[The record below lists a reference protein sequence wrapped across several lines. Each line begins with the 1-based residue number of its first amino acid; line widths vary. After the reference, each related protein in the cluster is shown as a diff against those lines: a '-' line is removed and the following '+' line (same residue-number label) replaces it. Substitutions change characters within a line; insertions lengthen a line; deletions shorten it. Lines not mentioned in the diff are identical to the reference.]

1 MHRNPQHYL
10 HNFFSIV
17 FVFSL
22 FASCSAENPAVTST
36 IEPYTKSWQAVNKLM
51 DNGQTA
57 SAMDTVNNI
66 FKRAKTSGNADQM
79 IKALIYNFRLESYKE
94 EGSFVKTLSRL
105 NAELSDAKFP
115 VTPVLH
121 SMLAECYWHYYKNS
135 RWLFYDRSQTINF
148 DIKDIH
154 TWDLRTIMEKM
165 TQEYELSIKDAN
177 ELKKKPLTIYNEV
190 VNKNSAEEKLRPTL
204 YDFLAHRAIDFF
216 SLDDNELTKPSFEFT
231 LNSAE
236 YFLSYDRFAQFD
248 ITTKDTTS
256 LKFHA
261 ISILKDLI
269 AFHIPDASPEAL
281 VDVDLKRLAF
291 VRQHSVIQNRD
302 SLYLGALQALEKHFA
317 KSPVSTEVTYQ
328 IALLKNG
335 WAQTFVARQDER
347 YRWSNRDAL
356 ELCRKAIDTYP
367 QSFGAAQCRT
377 LVSEITAKNMG
388 LTTESVCLPGK
399 PFKALF
405 TYKNV
410 KRVFWRQVKI
420 GFNDYQ
426 NILRHSYNDSLVIK
440 LTSLK
445 PHKEWSTT
453 VPDPVDYQ
461 DHSVELEMP
470 SLLAGHYVI
479 LCASDSSF
487 SNINQ
492 AVGYGSVQ
500 ISRISYIDRQ
510 NQGSGQEFHI
520 VDRETGIPM
529 QGVTVKAWQSVY
541 DQKIREYK
549 SVLHSAF
556 ISDKNGL
563 VVIPVSGNQTYNN
576 FTIECIKDD
585 DHLYSNQQYYL
596 YNSQKP
602 ARSKTLRTFF
612 FTDRVIYRPGQT
624 VYFKGIMLRTDGEKS
639 DIVVGQKTKVKFVN
653 ANGQDVTQLTLIT
666 NKYGSIS
673 GSFVAPVNSLNGQ
686 MSIANDNG
694 TIGFSVE
701 DYKRPKLEIKIDP
714 FKGTSRLGDSIH
726 VGGVAKAYSG
736 ASIDGANVKFR
747 VVRTARFPNWWWCWW
762 RPAQWSSEMEINSGN
777 TITNDTGGFFI
788 GFTAF
793 ADQSIPKSEQPTFSY
808 MVTVDVTDM
817 TGETRSTSSTVN
829 VGYISLSLNI
839 GVGQLVKKES
849 ELLFPIATANLN
861 GTFEPTQGNV
871 VVYKLKT
878 PKKVLRDRL
887 WKTPD
892 TTVMTKVLHE
902 SLFPEDLYE
911 NENDISKWPKA
922 DKVYEGK
929 FDTNKDQTLKLSNTA
944 HWKSGAYVLE
954 GRTKD
959 QFGQE
964 VKDVKYFTLFS
975 DDGNEIPYTQADW
988 FVPVKVQ
995 CEPGEKAVFLIGS
1008 SYRNTKILYEIEH
1021 KNEIVKSEWLSVNNQ
1036 QIRLE
1041 IPIEEKHRG
1050 NVSVHLTFVHNNRA
1064 FHHTETIN
1072 VPWTNKELDITFE
1085 TFRSKLVPGEKEEW
1099 RLKIAGMNK
1108 DKVAAEMVAT
1118 LYDASLDAF
1127 RSHDWSF
1134 GIYPKFGPSY
1144 PWNAQGIAQAQTA
1157 QLFANSWNEY
1167 QSSPNR
1173 NYPSLN
1179 WFGYEFE
1186 RRDYP
1191 VKSKGMLSKQSAPPQ
1206 PACENSTVG
1215 AYRSRGGL
1223 AKGGNKI
1230 SAVMDEN
1237 ADQVE
1242 QKAPNLQ
1249 DLSNVVTRTNLNE
1262 TAFFF
1267 PALET
1272 NENGE
1277 IIVKFQ
1283 IPEALTKWKM
1293 LGFAHTQDLKFG
1305 KISNELVTQKDLMV
1319 IPNPPRF
1326 FRENDCVT
1334 FTAKVSN
1341 LSDSAI
1347 AGSAQL
1353 YLFDAATNKPVDAE
1367 FNNTTPQVLFN
1378 AKNGQSASLAWDI
1391 SIPEGIGA
1399 VTFKVVA
1406 KANKFSDGEEQI
1418 IPVLSN
1424 SMLVTES
1431 VPLSIRKKETKN
1443 FTLPTLVSQNNGST
1457 TLRNYKLTLEFTSNP
1472 AWYAIQSL
1480 PYLMEYPY
1488 ECAEQTFAR
1497 LYANTIA
1504 AHIASSS
1511 PKIKAVFDQWKTL
1524 SPDALLSNLEKNQEL
1539 KALSLEETPWLLDGK
1554 DESERKKRVALLFDL
1569 NKLANEKQNSID
1581 KLRKSQMGC
1590 GAWPWFDGGPD
1601 DRYITQYIAIGLG
1614 RLDHLGMLKLRTDNE
1629 LWNMTKRSL
1638 TYLDDRIRQDYEW
1651 IQKRGF
1657 VDEDNLSES
1666 VIQYLYMRSY
1676 FKDVDIEVN
1685 NKTAVEYFM
1694 RQSKKFWLKKSRY
1707 MQGMIALALNRHEDL
1722 IIPAKIIRSL
1732 KENAIVS
1739 EEMGMYWKE
1748 MYEGYSWWWYQ
1759 VPIESQA
1766 LMVEV
1771 FNEVAHDTASVEDLK
1786 TFLIKSKQT
1795 QNWQTTKATAEACYA
1810 LLLHGTKWLE
1820 KSSTVSI
1827 KLGDVV
1833 IDAANVKDAS
1843 VEAGTGYF
1851 KSSWSGPQIKPNM
1864 GNVTVTK
1871 QETGVMWGSV
1881 YWQYFE
1887 QLDKIKSHD
1896 TPLKLNKK
1904 LFIQQASTTGP
1915 KIVPIDNNSK
1925 LKTGD
1930 KLTVRI
1936 ELRVDRDMEYV
1947 HMKDLR
1953 AAGFEPLNVFSGY
1966 HSQDGLGYYESTR
1979 DAATNFF
1986 FSVLPKGTYVFEYP
2000 LVVTH
2005 VGDFSSGVTTIQSM
2019 YAPEFTSHSDGTRV
2033 KVGK

>member
-1 MHRNPQHYL
+1 MHRNPQHYF
-10 HNFFSIV
+10 HNFFFIV
-17 FVFSL
+17 FVVSL
-22 FASCSAENPAVTST
+22 FASCSGEKPQVASS

-51 DNGQTA
+51 DDGLTA
-57 SAMDTVNNI
+57 SAMDTVNSI

-94 EGSFVKTLSRL
+94 EDAFVKTLSRL
-105 NAELSDAKFP
+105 NAELTDAKFP
-115 VTPVLH
+115 VAPVLH
-121 SMLAECYWHYYKNS
+121 SMLAECYWHYYNNN
-135 RWLFYDRSQTINF
+135 RWRFYDRSQTVNL
-148 DIKDIH
+148 DIKDIR

-190 VNKNSAEEKLRPTL
+190 VNNNSAEEKLRPTL

-236 YFLSYDRFAQFD
+236 YFQPYDRFVQLD
-248 ITTKDTTS
+248 ITSRDTAS

-261 ISILKDLI
+261 ILILKDLI
-269 AFHIPDASPEAL
+269 AFHLHDASPDAL

-291 VRQHSVIQNRD
+291 VRQHSVIENKD
-302 SLYLGALQALEKHFA
+302 SLYLVALQTLEKRFS

-328 IALLKNG
+328 IALLKNS

-377 LVSEITAKNMG
+377 LVSEITAKTMG
-388 LTTESVCLPGK
+388 FTTESVCLPGK

-445 PHKEWSTT
+445 PLKEWSTS

-461 DHSVELEMP
+461 NHSVELDMP
-470 SLLAGHYVI
+470 AFSHGNYVI
-479 LCASDSSF
+479 LCASDSNFSF
-487 SNINQ
+487 VNQ
-492 AVGYGSVQ
+492 AVAYGSVQ
-500 ISRISYIDRQ
+500 ISRMCYIDRQ
-510 NQGSGQEFHI
+510 SHGSGQEFHI

-529 QGVTVKAWQSVY
+529 QGVTVKTWQNVY
-541 DQKIREYK
+541 DQKLREYK
-549 SVLHSAF
+549 PVLHGTF
-556 ISDKNGL
+556 LSDNDGH

-585 DHLYSNQQYYL
+585 DHLYSDQQYYL
-596 YNSQKP
+596 YNYQKP
-602 ARSKTLRTFF
+602 SRTISLRTFF

-639 DIVVGQKTKVKFVN
+639 DVVVGQKTKVRFVN
-653 ANGQDVTQLTLIT
+653 TNGQDVTQLTLIT

-694 TIGFSVE
+694 TISFSVE
-701 DYKRPKLEIKIDP
+701 DYKRPKFEITIDP

-726 VGGVAKAYSG
+726 VTGVAKAYSG

-777 TITNDTGGFFI
+777 TITNDTGEFSVD
-788 GFTAF
+788 FTAL
-793 ADQSIPKSEQPTFSY
+793 ADQSIPKAERPTFSY
-808 MVTVDVTDM
+808 MVTVDVTDI
-817 TGETRSTSSTVN
+817 TGETRSASGTVN

-839 GVGQLVKKES
+839 GVDRLVKRKP
-849 ELLFPIATANLN
+849 ELSFPLSTANLN
-861 GTFEPTQGNV
+861 GIFEPAQGVV

-878 PKKVLRDRL
+878 PEKIFRSRL
-887 WKTPD
+887 WSAPD
-892 TTVMTKVLHE
+892 TTLMTQAQHE
-902 SLFPEDLYE
+902 SLFPDDLYD

-922 DKVYEGK
+922 DKVYEST
-929 FDTNKDQTLKLSNTA
+929 FDTKNDRMIKLTNA
-944 HWKSGAYVLE
+944 GRWKPGAYVLE
-954 GRTKD
+954 GITKD
-959 QFGQE
+959 KFGQE

-975 DDGNEIPYTQADW
+975 DIGNDLPYAQADW

-995 CEPGEKAVFLIGS
+995 CEPGEKAVFLFGS
-1008 SYRNTKILYEIEH
+1008 GYRNTKVLYEIEH
-1021 KNEIVKSEWLSVNNQ
+1021 KNEIVKSEWLSVNDE

-1050 NVSVHLTFVHNNRA
+1050 NVSVQLTFVHSNRSY
-1064 FHHTETIN
+1064 HHTETVT
-1072 VPWTNKELDITFE
+1072 VPWTNKELDISFE

-1099 RLKIAGMNK
+1099 RMKIAGKNK
-1108 DKVAAEMVAT
+1108 DKIAAEMVAT
-1118 LYDASLDAF
+1118 LFDASLDAF

-1134 GIYPKFGPSY
+1134 GIYPYFGPSR
-1144 PWNAQGIAQAQTA
+1144 PWNTQEIARTQTA
-1157 QLFANSWNEY
+1157 QLNAINWNKY

-1179 WFGYEFE
+1179 WFGYVFE
-1186 RRDYP
+1186 SQHSRK
-1191 VKSKGMLSKQSAPPQ
+1191 VSKSMMAFESSAPPQ
-1206 PACENSTVG
+1206 PSCANSPG
-1215 AYRSRGGL
+1215 AARSRGGL
-1223 AKGGNKI
+1223 AKGGPPRSGGMK
-1230 SAVMDEN
+1230 EN
-1237 ADQVE
+1237 ADE
-1242 QKAPNLQ
+1242 IESEAPKQQ
-1249 DLSNVVTRTNLNE
+1249 DLSNVATRTNLNE

-1272 NENGE
+1272 SENGE

-1283 IPEALTKWKM
+1283 IPEALTKWRM

-1305 KISNELVTQKDLMV
+1305 KISNVLVTQKDLMV
-1319 IPNPPRF
+1319 VPNPPRF
-1326 FRENDCVT
+1326 FRENDRIT

-1347 AGSAQL
+1347 SGSAQL
-1353 YLFDAATNKPVDAE
+1353 YLFDAATMKPVDAE
-1367 FNNTTPQVLFN
+1367 FKNTTPQVFFN
-1378 AKNGQSASLAWDI
+1378 AKNGQSAPLAWDI
-1391 SIPEGIGA
+1391 AIPTGIGA

-1406 KANKFSDGEEQI
+1406 KANNFSDGEEQI

-1497 LYANTIA
+1497 FYANTIA

-1524 SPDALLSNLEKNQEL
+1524 SPDALLSNMEKNQEL
-1539 KALSLEETPWLLDGK
+1539 KALTLEETPWLLDGK

-1569 NKLANEKQNSID
+1569 NKLANEKENSLS
-1581 KLRKSQMGC
+1581 KLKKSQMDC

-1601 DRYITQYIAIGLG
+1601 DRYITQYITIGLG
-1614 RLDHLGMLKLRTDNE
+1614 RLDHLNMLKLRTDNE
-1629 LWNMTKRSL
+1629 LLSMTQRSL
-1638 TYLDDRIRQDYEW
+1638 LYLDNRIRQDYEL
-1651 IQKRGF
+1651 IQKNGHL
-1657 VDEDNLSES
+1657 DNDNLSES
-1666 VIQYLYMRSY
+1666 QIQYLYMRSY
-1676 FKDVDIEVN
+1676 FKDVDIEIN
-1685 NKTAVEYFM
+1685 NKTAVEYFLG
-1694 RQSKKFWLKKSRY
+1694 QSKKFWLQKQRY
-1707 MQGMIALALNRHEDL
+1707 MQGMIALTLNRNGDL
-1722 IIPAKIIRSL
+1722 IIPGKIVRSL

-1759 VPIESQA
+1759 APIESQA

-1771 FNEVAHDTASVEDLK
+1771 FDEVAQDTASVEDLK

-1810 LLLHGTKWLE
+1810 LLLRGANWLE

-1833 IDAANVKDAS
+1833 VDASNVKDTKT
-1843 VEAGTGYF
+1843 EAGTGYF
-1851 KSSWSGPQIKPNM
+1851 KLSWSGPEIKPNM
-1864 GNVTVTK
+1864 GNITITK
-1871 QETGVMWGSV
+1871 QEAGVSWGSV

-1925 LKTGD
+1925 LKPGD

-1947 HMKDLR
+1947 HMKDMR

-1966 HSQDGLGYYESTR
+1966 HWQDGLGYYESTR

-2005 VGDFSSGVTTIQSM
+2005 AGDFSSGVTTIQSM
-2019 YAPEFTSHSDGTRV
+2019 YAPEFTSHSDGARV